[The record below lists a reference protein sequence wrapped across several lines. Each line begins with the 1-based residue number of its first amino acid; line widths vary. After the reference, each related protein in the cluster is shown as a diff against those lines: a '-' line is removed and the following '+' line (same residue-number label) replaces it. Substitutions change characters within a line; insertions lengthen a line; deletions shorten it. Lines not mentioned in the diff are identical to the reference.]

1 MPVVTN
7 PASTLPKQHSP
18 WIEHE
23 LPRFPAL
30 ETDIEVDVA
39 VVGAGVTGITT
50 AYLLRKAGVK
60 VALIDRARV
69 ASTDTARTTA
79 HLTYVTDQRLHEL
92 AKHWGKDAA
101 RTFWE
106 GGAAAVDQIWSLV
119 QETQADCDFRW
130 VPGYLHE
137 PTRQGAH
144 ADREKLEQDAHLA
157 VELGFDAELV
167 ERVPHANRCG
177 VRFPHQ
183 ARFHPRK
190 YLGAL
195 LRAIPGDGSH
205 VFENT
210 TFEEVDER
218 TTAVRANGRTI
229 RCNYLVVATHNPLA
243 AGKGFLSATLFQTK
257 LSLYTSYV
265 LGAHLPPRA
274 APEAL
279 FWDTDH
285 PYEYLRVDH
294 RGDHEY
300 AILGG
305 EDVKTGQEENA
316 EEVFRKLHRR
326 LEERLPGGTVVHRW
340 LGQVIE
346 TADGLPY
353 IGESAPSQFIAT
365 GFSGNGWT
373 LGTLAAMLARD
384 RYLKRRNP
392 WFDLLR
398 VDRRPFH
405 GGLWR
410 YVSENVDY
418 PYYFLRDRV
427 AGADEGTFE
436 EIARGAGRLLKWQ
449 GKKVA
454 AYRGEDGALTVLSP
468 VCTHLKCLVRWNSAG
483 KTWDCP
489 CHGSRFHPDGRVL
502 SGPAG
507 APLEKLQAPER

>member
-1 MPVVTN
+1 MATS
-7 PASTLPKQHSP
+7 PANTLPKQHSP

-23 LPRFPAL
+23 LPRFPSL
-30 ETDIEVDVA
+30 ETDIAVDVV

-92 AKHWGKDAA
+92 VKHWGKEAA

-106 GGAAAVDQIWSLV
+106 GGAAGIDQIWSLV
-119 QETQADCDFRW
+119 QETEADCDFRW

-137 PTRQGAH
+137 ATRPGTAG
-144 ADREKLEQDAHLA
+144 DREKLEQDAHLA
-157 VELGFDAELV
+157 VELGFDAEFV
-167 ERVPHANRCG
+167 ERVPHVNRCG
-177 VRFPHQ
+177 IRFAHQ

-190 YLGAL
+190 YLGVL
-195 LRAIPGDGSH
+195 VSAIPGDGSH

-210 TFEEVDER
+210 TFEEVDEH
-218 TTAVRANGRTI
+218 TTAVRANGKTI

-279 FWDTDH
+279 FWDTGD

-305 EDVKTGQEENA
+305 EDVKTGQEKNA

-326 LEERLPGGTVVHRW
+326 LEERLPGATVVHRW
-340 LGQVIE
+340 LGQVVE

-392 WFDLLR
+392 WFDLLG

-427 AGADEGTFE
+427 AGADEGTFT
-436 EIARGAGRLLKWQ
+436 EIARGEGRLLKWQ

-454 AYRGEDGALTVLSP
+454 AYRGEDGALSVLSP
-468 VCTHLKCLVRWNSAG
+468 VCTHLKCLVRWNTAD

-489 CHGSRFHPDGRVL
+489 CHGSRFHADGRVL
-502 SGPAG
+502 SGPAE
-507 APLEKLQAPER
+507 APLEKLQEPGIP